1 VAECLLI
8 DDSRLA
14 RRICRMMLE
23 KLGHKVAEAEEGQE
37 GLDSF
42 AQHPFDFILVDQNM
56 PVMGGLEFIQH
67 MRKDALEVDVPIV
80 LCSSDSDPILV
91 RAALR
96 HGANAYLNKP
106 FTETALLRRLKRL
119 QISV

>member
-1 VAECLLI
+1 MAKCLLI

-23 KLGHKVAEAEEGQE
+23 GLGHSVAEANEGHAGLQLHEENE
-37 GLDSF
+37 Y
-42 AQHPFDFILVDQNM
+42 DFILVDQNM
-56 PVMGGLEFIQH
+56 PVMGGLEFIQRARQGVPEH
-67 MRKDALEVDVPIV
+67 GTPIV
-80 LCSSDSDPILV
+80 LCSSDANPILV

-106 FTETALLRRLKRL
+106 FTEGALARRLKRL
-119 QISV
+119 QIPV